1 MPVNWPLVKLL
12 FNMVRQIIPDV
23 AKILKTLKQQ
33 HNQTLDMEQQ
43 LAQQLEMIESLTQT
57 LKQQHNQT
65 LDMERKLAQQL
76 AQQLEMIESLTQTLK
91 QQHNQTLD
99 MARKALIAACLA
111 GVLALIALGTVFWW
125 TYWPQL

>member
-65 LDMERKLAQQL
+65 LDM
-76 AQQLEMIESLTQTLK
+76 
-91 QQHNQTLD
+91 
-99 MARKALIAACLA
+99 ARKALIAACLA

>member
-12 FNMVRQIIPDV
+12 FNMVRQIIPDM
-23 AKILKTLKQQ
+23 AKILK
-33 HNQTLDMEQQ
+33 
-43 LAQQLEMIESLTQT
+43 T

-76 AQQLEMIESLTQTLK
+76 EMIESLTQQLELIHQQHNQTLDMERKLAQRLEMIESLTQQLELI
-91 QQHNQTLD
+91 HH

-111 GVLALIALGTVFWW
+111 IALALIAVGTVFL
-125 TYWPQL
+125 TR